1 MPETLLLHEDY
12 MVESLI
18 EGSSLVSEAIDDV
31 FPSFGRILSV
41 MHSVKTKGFGGFGD
55 QVMTPRKSPITDVKC
70 SSRG

>member
-1 MPETLLLHEDY
+1 MHEDY

-31 FPSFGRILSV
+31 FPSFGRILAV

-55 QVMTPRKSPITDVKC
+55 QVMTPRNHLFLMLKC
-70 SSRG
+70 SAGGRAL